1 MNIRNKQ
8 NVIFIRDGL
17 HDAEMVDKKPW
28 RTILSIWLCN
38 DKVEERSEKYSDTF
52 DVVITHDEGFEEVI
66 EKIWL

>member
-1 MNIRNKQ
+1 VKDRIHAI
-8 NVIFIRDGL
+8 VIGDGL

-38 DKVEERSEKYSDTF
+38 DKVEERSEKYSDAF
-52 DVVITHDEGFEEVI
+52 DIVITHDEGFEEVI